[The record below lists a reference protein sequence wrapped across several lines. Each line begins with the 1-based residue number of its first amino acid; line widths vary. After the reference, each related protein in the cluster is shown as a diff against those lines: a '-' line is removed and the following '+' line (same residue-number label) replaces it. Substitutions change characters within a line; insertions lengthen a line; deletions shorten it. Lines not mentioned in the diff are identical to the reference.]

1 MTTLLE
7 SLGTHQPPPPGMIYP
22 PSHLTRAQAARIL
35 KRTGGTVYGQSR
47 KGGPL
52 EAETWH
58 GTKMI
63 PAWRVL
69 QALREQ
75 QEDRD

>member
-1 MTTLLE
+1 MTTTLE
-7 SLGTHQPPPPGMIYP
+7 DLGQHSAPPPGMIYP

-52 EAETWH
+52 EAEKWW
-58 GTKMI
+58 GTPMV
-63 PAWRVL
+63 PMWRII

-75 QEDRD
+75 QKDLD